1 MLSEF
6 KPLRVGL
13 VGCGGMGIRHARAA
27 SGMRARGCA
36 VVEIVAICDA
46 EEGRREVVAGLIA
59 KDGRRPA
66 EYADPAA
73 LFADPNVEAVDI
85 VLPTS
90 LHHVMILEALA
101 AGKHVLV
108 EKPLALTVAACDL
121 IVEAAGRTNLVVAVA
136 ENYRRIASNRAVA
149 GLIREG
155 AFGPLDAMY
164 ARNFASPEPPVK
176 AGERPVAAPPW
187 YRDRRSAGGYHV
199 LEIGVHEADL
209 QHFWFGPVR
218 SVEARI
224 GFFSRKRDNQA
235 FPSEDL
241 LTASFGFDGGFT
253 SHIDFC
259 STIRGYETADRL
271 LIGREAVV
279 SSNAW
284 HAWQGGEVRFEDG
297 RREALD
303 RMIAT
308 WIDQLAPE
316 HRAQVLPHGAWI
328 EDSEALA
335 TEPLTYGVGLAIHD
349 FARAARSGT
358 QPEINAEQARR
369 AVATC
374 CAMLESA
381 ELGTRVDVDDVLS
394 GALRAGQA
402 PLNQA
407 IGLA

>member
-13 VGCGGMGIRHARAA
+13 IGCGGMGIRHARAVT
-27 SGMRARGCA
+27 GMRTRGCA
-36 VVEIVAICDA
+36 AVEIVAICDA
-46 EEGRREVVAGLIA
+46 EESRREVVACLIA
-59 KDGRRPA
+59 KEGRRPA
-66 EYADPAA
+66 EYVDPAA
-73 LFADPNVEAVDI
+73 LLADPNVEAVDI

-121 IVEAAGRTNLVVAVA
+121 IVAAAARANMVVAVA
-136 ENYRRIASNRAVA
+136 ENYRRIASNRAMA

-199 LEIGVHEADL
+199 LEMGAHEADL
-209 QHFWFGPVR
+209 QQFWFGPVR
-218 SVEARI
+218 SVDASI
-224 GFFSRKRDNQA
+224 GFFSRERDDQP
-235 FPSEDL
+235 FPSEDQ

-259 STIRGYETADRL
+259 STIRGHETADRL
-271 LIGREAVV
+271 LIGRDTVV
-279 SSNAW
+279 SSAAW
-284 HAWQGGEVRFEDG
+284 HAWQGGEIRFEDG

-303 RMIAT
+303 PMIAT
-308 WIDQLAPE
+308 WIDRLAPE
-316 HRAQVLPHGAWI
+316 QRAHLLPRGAWI
-328 EDSEALA
+328 EESEALA
-335 TEPLTYGVGLAIHD
+335 TEPLTYGVGLAIQD

-381 ELGTRVDVDDVLS
+381 ELGTRVNVEDVLS

-402 PLNQA
+402 LLNQA
-407 IGLA
+407 IGLE